1 MTKMT
6 KAQVKRRLK
15 ESINKLWKVLD
26 SDYIV
31 FGDISSRDATKI
43 RDARID
49 LINVLKKMK

>member
-1 MTKMT
+1 MT